1 MMFAFGLFQA
11 EMFSQ
16 KSHEWVWG
24 SSNNMSTSYNPKNNK
39 INLFNEQ
46 KMVHSI
52 ETAIFADVGCIKKN
66 LTYPGL
72 VTLLSIYPILLTYE
86 CTLNRSTLQKYT

>member
-1 MMFAFGLFQA
+1 MN
-11 EMFSQ
+11 
-16 KSHEWVWG
+16 G
-24 SSNNMSTSYNPKNNK
+24 SGVFKQYSTSYNPKNNK